1 MEVGGEEDDDLDTK
15 DYEEYDVLR
24 KEKRREKHEILQ
36 KNLKKLGVSS
46 VADLAE
52 LFEEEELK
60 TLFTKYCDFEVIG
73 SGGFGV
79 VLKAKLRASMKPIAI
94 KSVVQSNLNK

>member
-1 MEVGGEEDDDLDTK
+1 
-15 DYEEYDVLR
+15 
-24 KEKRREKHEILQ
+24 
-36 KNLKKLGVSS
+36 
-46 VADLAE
+46 VAELAE

-79 VLKAKLRASMKPIAI
+79 VLKAKLRDTLKPIAI
-94 KSVVQSNLNK
+94 KSVI